1 MSDFGTPE
9 LKQHCKLKIVPAK
22 EGVSNGGQVIA
33 VALKNETTDLLDRLY
48 VQGYLKALWEPQSAA
63 QRRYDNGLS
72 MQALYL
78 TFKSHGKD
86 PAAAS
91 NSYAVPVTLEGH
103 VGSER
108 DIAETV
114 YFRTLHL
121 LGRHSQTIRCVC
133 IEGWMLGMKDTNLR
147 KALDELPRAME
158 QAKADVLR
166 AIGKM

>member
-1 MSDFGTPE
+1 MNQLNLDDHGT
-9 LKQHCKLKIVPAK
+9 IVIENRTVTK
-22 EGVSNGGQVIA
+22 GGNVIN
-33 VALKNETTDLLDRLY
+33 VGLRNITPDLLERLF
-48 VQGYLKALWEPQSAA
+48 VQGYLKAIWEPRSAA
-63 QRRYDNGLS
+63 DRRVCNGRAF
-72 MQALYL
+72 QELYQM
-78 TFKSHGKD
+78 FKSQGKD

-114 YFRTLHL
+114 YFRTLYL
-121 LGRHSQTIRCVC
+121 LGKHSQVIRCVC

-158 QAKADVLR
+158 TAKQDVLKR
-166 AIGKM
+166 LGKI